1 MRLLLTGG
9 TSFTGLWFAE
19 ALAASGAQII
29 APIRGSVAAYAG
41 VRAARAQRLAAIAE
55 VIEGVSFG
63 DDAFLALIGGEGFD
77 ALCHH
82 AARVADYR
90 SPDFDVPLA
99 LAENTRNLRQVLEV
113 MRGRGLRAVIATG
126 SVFEPD
132 EGVGDLPHRAFSPY
146 GLSKGMTWQAMRYWC
161 TVLGIPLGKFVI
173 ANPFGRFEEPRF
185 CAYLINTWRQ
195 GETAEVRTPLYLRD
209 NIHADLLGL
218 AYARFVRDVAM
229 TGHDAR
235 LGPSGYRETQGAFAE
250 RFAAEMRKRLGL
262 ECRLVLADQRE
273 FPEPLVRLNAD
284 TLDWSR
290 LGWTEGPSWDAL
302 ADYYLW
308 TSRG

>member
-1 MRLLLTGG
+1 VRLLLTGG

-19 ALAASGAQII
+19 ALAASGAQVV
-29 APIRGSVAAYAG
+29 APIRGSLGSYAG
-41 VRAARAQRLAAIAE
+41 VRATRARRLAAVAE

-63 DDAFLALIGGEGFD
+63 DDAFLALIGGQGFD

-132 EGVGDLPHRAFSPY
+132 EGLGERPRRAFSPY
-146 GLSKGMTWQAMRYWC
+146 GLSKGMSWQAMRYWC
-161 TVLGIPLGKFVI
+161 GVLEVPLGKFVI
-173 ANPFGRFEEPRF
+173 ANPFGPFEEPRF
-185 CAYLINTWRQ
+185 CSSLIDTWSR

-218 AYARFVRDVAM
+218 AYAGFVREVVA
-229 TGHDAR
+229 TGRDAR

-250 RFAAEMRKRLGL
+250 RFAAEMRRRLGL
-262 ECRLVLADQRE
+262 ECRLVLARQRE
-273 FPEPLVRLNAD
+273 FAEPMVRLNRD
-284 TLDWSR
+284 TLDAAG
-290 LGWTEGPSWDAL
+290 LGWDEENAWNAL
-302 ADYYLW
+302 AAYY
-308 TSRG
+308 RG